1 MFNENNRLLLNMMLS
16 SGVPLPPFLRRTNG
30 FPEVLKR
37 TAIVG
42 TGAAAT
48 LFGLSQLV
56 EYRKTQVSWRTTERG
71 GMDL

>member
-1 MFNENNRLLLNMMLS
+1 MAFRK
-16 SGVPLPPFLRRTNG
+16 
-30 FPEVLKR
+30 VLKR